1 MVSFM
6 ISINDSVCTK
16 WDLYKLP
23 PNFFYVTNR
32 QRNGQN
38 QPILLQIN
46 WFCLPVEIPTVDFL
60 ATIGGVIIASVASR
74 AIMGAFTCTRLLNL
88 RHSY

>member
-1 MVSFM
+1 MHEMASLQT
-6 ISINDSVCTK
+6 SSK
-16 WDLYKLP
+16 
-23 PNFFYVTNR
+23 FFYVTNQ

-38 QPILLQIN
+38 QPILLQID

-60 ATIGGVIIASVASR
+60 AAIGGVIIASVTSP
-74 AIMGAFTCTRLLNL
+74 AIMAAFTCTRLLNM